1 MRLKSD
7 HQQQELFEE
16 EEPPIALSF
25 EQRPRVLPLV
35 RAMLAEIVTISAGE
49 EASDDQGHV

>member
-1 MRLKSD
+1 MRLRPD

-16 EEPPIALSF
+16 EEPPIALSL
-25 EQRPRVLPLV
+25 EQRLRLLPLV
-35 RAMLAEIVTISAGE
+35 QAMLAEIVTVSADE

>member
-1 MRLKSD
+1 MRSKSD
-7 HQQQELFEE
+7 HQQQDRFEE

-25 EQRPRVLPLV
+25 EQRLRLLPLV
-35 RAMLAEIVTISAGE
+35 QAMLAEILTLTTGK

>member
-1 MRLKSD
+1 MRSKPD

-16 EEPPIALSF
+16 EKPPIALSF
-25 EQRPRVLPLV
+25 DQRLRLLPLV
-35 RAMLAEIVTISAGE
+35 QAMLAEILTISASE

>member
-1 MRLKSD
+1 MRLRPD

-16 EEPPIALSF
+16 EEPPIALSL
-25 EQRPRVLPLV
+25 EQRLQLLPLV
-35 RAMLAEIVTISAGE
+35 QAMLAEIVTISAGE

>member
-1 MRLKSD
+1 MRLRPD

-25 EQRPRVLPLV
+25 EQRLQLLPLV
-35 RAMLAEIVTISAGE
+35 QAMLAEIVTTSAGE

>member
-1 MRLKSD
+1 MRWRPE

-25 EQRPRVLPLV
+25 EQRLQLRLWCTD
-35 RAMLAEIVTISAGE
+35 MLTVVS
-49 EASDDQGHV
+49 

>member
-1 MRLKSD
+1 MRLRPD

-25 EQRPRVLPLV
+25 EQRLQLLPLV
-35 RAMLAEIVTISAGE
+35 QAMLAEIVTISADE
-49 EASDDQGHV
+49 EACDDKGRV

>member
-25 EQRPRVLPLV
+25 EQRLRVLPLV
-35 RAMLAEIVTISAGE
+35 QAMLAIVTISAGE
-49 EASDDQGHV
+49 EARDDQGHV

>member
-1 MRLKSD
+1 MRLRPD

-25 EQRPRVLPLV
+25 EQRLQLLPLV
-35 RAMLAEIVTISAGE
+35 QMPQYSNRNAIAGR
-49 EASDDQGHV
+49 G

>member
-1 MRLKSD
+1 MRLRPD

-25 EQRPRVLPLV
+25 EQRLQLLPLV
-35 RAMLAEIVTISAGE
+35 QAMLAEIVTISADE
-49 EASDDQGHV
+49 EARDDQGRV

>member
-1 MRLKSD
+1 MRLRPD

-25 EQRPRVLPLV
+25 EQRLQLLPLV
-35 RAMLAEIVTISAGE
+35 QAMLAEIVTVSADE
-49 EASDDQGHV
+49 EARDDQGRV

>member
-1 MRLKSD
+1 LRLKSD
-7 HQQQELFEE
+7 RQQQELFEE

-25 EQRPRVLPLV
+25 EQRLRVLPLV

-49 EASDDQGHV
+49 EASDDQGHI

>member
-1 MRLKSD
+1 LRLKSD

-25 EQRPRVLPLV
+25 EQRLRVLSLV
-35 RAMLAEIVTISAGE
+35 QAMLAE
-49 EASDDQGHV
+49 SDDIGGRGGKR

>member
-16 EEPPIALSF
+16 EEPPLF
-25 EQRPRVLPLV
+25 EQRLRVLPLV

>member
-1 MRLKSD
+1 LRLKSD